1 MVLLNRYVYLMIEGM
16 KEFVGNI
23 YIALGTNIF
32 IEDTY
37 RPDEIADPD
46 NGLILPMTE
55 LRKSSPLI
63 LLFFATSCSFLS
75 GSPQDIRL

>member
-1 MVLLNRYVYLMIEGM
+1 MIEGV
-16 KEFVGNI
+16 KEFVDNI

-37 RPDEIADPD
+37 RPEDIADPD
-46 NGLILPMTE
+46 KGLILPMTE

-75 GSPQDIRL
+75 TSPQEICL